1 LWLPVFC
8 ILSGQ
13 KRRDRFAKG
22 MEYTIAT
29 FYLFADL
36 ADFEAKQA
44 SIKAFCDSQSVL
56 GTIIL
61 APEGINGTIAGP
73 SAGITEVLNFL
84 RTDERLAK
92 LPTRLSYTDRK
103 TFHRMR
109 VILRPEIVTLGDSSV
124 NPNEVVGQ
132 YVEPEDWNELINQPE
147 VTLID
152 TRNDYEVE
160 VGTFRGAIDP
170 KTKTFGGW
178 PEYVEKNL
186 DPEKH
191 PKIAMFCTGGIRCE
205 KASAHL
211 LKNGF
216 KEVFHLRG
224 GILSYL
230 ENVPEAESTWEGDC
244 FVFDHRVAVK
254 HGLEQGDFEICFGCR
269 WPISEEDTQSPHY
282 ESGVSCP
289 RCAHDLADERRARL
303 RERHKQVILA
313 HKRNGTHIGE
323 QPKRNP
329 KKQTQDNA

>member
-1 LWLPVFC
+1 
-8 ILSGQ
+8 
-13 KRRDRFAKG
+13 

-36 ADFEAKQA
+36 PDFEAKQA
-44 SIKAFCDSQSVL
+44 PIREFCNGRSVL

-73 SAGITEVLNFL
+73 SEGITATLDFL

-92 LPTRLSYTDRK
+92 LPNRLSYTDRK

-109 VILRPEIVTLGDSSV
+109 VILRPEIVTLGDPSE
-124 NPNEVVGQ
+124 NPNEALGQ
-132 YVEPEDWNELINQPE
+132 YIEPEDWNELINNPD

-152 TRNDYEVE
+152 TRNHYEVE

-170 KTKTFGGW
+170 KTGSFGEW
-178 PEYVEKNL
+178 PAFVRKNL
-186 DPEKH
+186 DPETH

-230 ENVPEAESTWEGDC
+230 ESVPEAESAWEGDC

-254 HGLEQGDFEICFGCR
+254 HGLDQGDFEICFGCR
-269 WPISEEDTQSPHY
+269 WPISEADTRSPQY
-282 ESGVSCP
+282 EPGVCCP
-289 RCAHDLADERRARL
+289 RCADELTDERRARL
-303 RERHKQVILA
+303 RERHKQVVLA
-313 HKRNGTHIGE
+313 RERNGTHIGE
-323 QPKRNP
+323 QPRRKPKREKHP
-329 KKQTQDNA
+329 EKNA